1 VFSLAMVFVV
11 LFDEVKKRRVW
22 DNYVV
27 PSLVNIGANRLT
39 KGTSLQ
45 KRLLIIVPV
54 ISNFVLVYY
63 GLWWGVSSLIG
74 VNQAIIGAFNVQG
87 SITLG
92 IYFIGSVMI
101 YHKNSKKF
109 VGVVFLVSSLGILF

>member
-1 VFSLAMVFVV
+1 MVFVV
-11 LFDEVKKRRVW
+11 LFDEGKKRRVW

-39 KGTSLQ
+39 KATSLQ
-45 KRLLIIVPV
+45 KRLLIVVPV

-63 GLWWGVSSLIG
+63 GLWWDVSSLIG

-109 VGVVFLVSSLGILF
+109 VGVVFLVSNLGILF